1 MIPEGEKA
9 IKYVFDEIIAENYPY
24 LKKKSDIQIQ
34 KAQRVPNKMNPN
46 KSTPR
51 RIIKTAEVRQD
62 SKGSKRKTVNYKG
75 TAIRLSVDCS
85 TEMMQARRE
94 WQSMFKV

>member
-62 SKGSKRKTVNYKG
+62 SKGSKG